1 MATELQANIVQ
12 WGSIVF
18 SLDNEAFRK
27 GFESGRKYYFVDVS
41 GEEPQRAA
49 RLTVGELLQ
58 QIAVADA
65 KTGHYRFDVEGIEFL
80 EEYLGV
86 FLGYMSGPLPV
97 SAITKE

>member
-12 WGSIVF
+12 WGNIVF
-18 SLDNEAFRK
+18 SLDNEGFRK

-65 KTGHYRFDVEGIEFL
+65 KTGH
-80 EEYLGV
+80 
-86 FLGYMSGPLPV
+86 
-97 SAITKE
+97 

>member
-41 GEEPQRAA
+41 GEEPQRAEK
-49 RLTVGELLQ
+49 LTVGELLQ

-65 KTGHYRFDVEGIEFL
+65 KTGHYRFDAEGIAHL

-86 FLGYMSGPLPV
+86 FLGYISGPLPV
-97 SAITKE
+97 SMNM

>member
-1 MATELQANIVQ
+1 MTTELQANIVQ
-12 WGSIVF
+12 WGNIVF

-65 KTGHYRFDVEGIEFL
+65 KTGHYRFDEEAIAHL

-86 FLGYMSGPLPV
+86 FLGYNMSGPLPM
-97 SAITKE
+97 SMNM

>member
-12 WGSIVF
+12 WGNIVF

-41 GEEPQRAA
+41 GEEPQRAV

-65 KTGHYRFDVEGIEFL
+65 KTGHYCFDAEGIEYL

-86 FLGYMSGPLPV
+86 FLGYMSGSLPV